1 MAMSGYMEPHFRPA
15 RHTVMRSLNLVP
27 STLIVALAVGCS
39 AAPGDAGEQ
48 PAASKDDYSSLASNE
63 AGRSEPPPAPQAP
76 RTGVTLAVGHCFVE
90 PLRVAGREWVT
101 QKPYVGYGGGLP
113 RGFTED
119 GRFVIKSATTAI
131 FVAEGGA
138 QIEFK
143 VAPGQLRQRG
153 CR

>member
-48 PAASKDDYSSLASNE
+48 PAASKGDYSSIASNE
-63 AGRSEPPPAPQAP
+63 AGGANLLQRP